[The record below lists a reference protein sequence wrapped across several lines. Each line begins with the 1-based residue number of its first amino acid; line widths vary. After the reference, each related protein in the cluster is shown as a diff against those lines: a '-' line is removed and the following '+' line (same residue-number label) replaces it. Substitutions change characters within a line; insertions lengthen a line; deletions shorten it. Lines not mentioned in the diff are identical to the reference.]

1 MKAKLIVILQ
11 TGSSQSP
18 KHIQDA
24 TMFLRTWGIP
34 LLTPPDFPIDVPL
47 NSAAMCQFPHVAY
60 WYKLFWAPEWAGRAW
75 RLFIVHTASSTI
87 ILVFSLWEATSHLQ
101 IFHLSLLPW
110 SLGALQVLSTTS
122 LADLTL
128 LCPGPV
134 LGVFISSLYWCHTRW
149 LSCHSVLSYQKKVIK
164 TQESASTNTSHLLV
178 SNWHNL
184 CNSLISTSLATL

>member
-1 MKAKLIVILQ
+1 MQPCFLELGVTTLNTSWLPHWCSSKLCCCVPVSTCGILVQ
-11 TGSSQSP
+11 ALLGS
-18 KHIQDA
+18 
-24 TMFLRTWGIP
+24 W
-34 LLTPPDFPIDVPL
+34 V
-47 NSAAMCQFPHVAY
+47 
-60 WYKLFWAPEWAGRAW
+60 GRAW

-87 ILVFSLWEATSHLQ
+87 ILVFSLWEASSHLQ
-101 IFHLSLLPW
+101 IFHLSLLSW
-110 SLGALQVLSTTS
+110 SLGALQVLSTSS

-149 LSCHSVLSYQKKVIK
+149 LSCYSVLSYQKKVIK
-164 TQESASTNTSHLLV
+164 TQESASSPMASTNTSHLLV